1 MATRWLAAA
10 WYPAGGANTLVCSLL
25 GLGANLL
32 QHALNTPPACGA
44 ARAAA
49 DTLTPLGQ
57 YHHLHTPPPGLPIL
71 TCREG
76 QEAIAKRHVKAAA
89 LALQMAAQRDP
100 SGNISERQQLASQL
114 AALQQQRQQQ
124 QQQDVSHAGGSQQQA
139 VQVDVDVNAPRK
151 LLEIE
156 ETLLGTTP
164 RQHSST
170 LVGRWCAAFDAFT
183 LAWVRLGVGLAYWAL
198 SVKGRSGGGRV
209 GVLCHVTLQPAG
221 SDSIVRM
228 LWQTLDRQ
236 PRAVSVL

>member
-1 MATRWLAAA
+1 M
-10 WYPAGGANTLVCSLL
+10 
-25 GLGANLL
+25 
-32 QHALNTPPACGA
+32 
-44 ARAAA
+44 
-49 DTLTPLGQ
+49 
-57 YHHLHTPPPGLPIL
+57 
-71 TCREG
+71 G
-76 QEAIAKRHVKAAA
+76 QEAIANRHVKAAA
-89 LALQMAAQRDP
+89 LAVQMAAQREP
-100 SGNISERQQLASQL
+100 SGNISERQQLSSQL

-151 LLEIE
+151 LLQIE

-209 GVLCHVTLQPAG
+209 GVLCHGTLQPAG
-221 SDSIVRM
+221 SDSILRM
-228 LWQTLDRQ
+228 LWQTLD
-236 PRAVSVL
+236 